1 MPTVFEQ
8 EIRSQ
13 GELIRLRTAL
23 GEEEAA
29 RVAAAF
35 REVDYVLVAA
45 RGSSDNAAVFFQYF
59 AGQELGLL
67 VALAAPSL
75 YEGNTTMRLNGAGV
89 LAISQSG
96 RTPGLVNV
104 IEAAN
109 EQGRPSA
116 AITNDVESPIS
127 RAGAHVIELRAGQER
142 AVAATKTFTTTW
154 HALAQLVEALKGS
167 SLEGLETLSD
177 TVDRAATS
185 ALSAT
190 LPLGLLNAERGLT
203 VVGRGVGQA
212 VAAEI
217 ALKIREVTG
226 LRAEAYSAADYLHG
240 PIGADGR
247 GSALLLVVTD
257 ELSSDVAE
265 TMLEDCR
272 LLSMSTVV
280 LRASS
285 RDIFSSDAEIVVEE
299 AGPNWCVALAEVVVG
314 QVLALRVGEIR
325 GRPIDTS
332 PGLTKVTLSA

>member
-1 MPTVFEQ
+1 MPTVFEK

-13 GELIRLRTAL
+13 AELVRRRTAR

-29 RVAAAF
+29 HVAASF
-35 REVDYVLVAA
+35 RDVDYLLVAA

-59 AGQELGLL
+59 AGQELGLV

-75 YEGNTTMRLNGAGV
+75 YEGQTTMRLSGAGV

-96 RTPGLVNV
+96 RTPGLVKV

-109 EQGRPSA
+109 EQDRPNA
-116 AITNDVESPIS
+116 AITNDIESPLS
-127 RAGAHVIELRAGQER
+127 RASALVVELRAGPER
-142 AVAATKTFTTTW
+142 AVASTKTFTTTW

-167 SLEGLETLSD
+167 PLAGLKSLSD
-177 TVDRAATS
+177 TVDQAATW
-185 ALSAT
+185 ALSAD
-190 LPLGLLNAERGLT
+190 LPLELLNTDRGLT

-226 LRAEAYSAADYLHG
+226 LRAESYAAADYLHG

-247 GSALLLVVTD
+247 GTALLLVLTD

-265 TMLEDCR
+265 TLLADCR
-272 LLSMSTVV
+272 RLSMSTVV
-280 LRASS
+280 LRSSS
-285 RDIFSSDAEIVVEE
+285 REPCASDAEIVVDVAE
-299 AGPNWCVALAEVVVG
+299 PNWCVALAEVVVG
-314 QVLALRVGEIR
+314 QVLALRLGELR

-332 PGLTKVTLSA
+332 PGLKKVTLSA